1 MEITQLGDIYNKTPM
16 SVKKGIV
23 YKITN
28 LINKKEYVGCT
39 IYPIKKRFEEHIYRC
54 LKTDS
59 NTKFC
64 NSVRKY
70 GVKNFNVEIIEECDI
85 SIIYEREKFYI
96 KEFKSYDN
104 GLNST
109 FGGEGCLGYTH
120 SPEIRQKISENVKNG
135 NSHKGKTYEE
145 LYGDNADEE
154 REKRRM
160 SVKKGW
166 DSISDEEKE
175 KRVNRANDTKQKN
188 SKYGVE
194 LIRQIKQKINEGLTI
209 KQFKEIYPQIRIGFF
224 YELKNGLSWKNIN

>member
-16 SVKKGIV
+16 SVKKGII

-145 LYGDNADEE
+145 LYGDKADEE

-166 DSISDEEKE
+166 DSISDEKKE
-175 KRVNRANDTKQKN
+175 NRVNKLTETTRKN

-194 LIRQIKQKINEGLTI
+194 LIKEIKNK
-209 KQFKEIYPQIRIGFF
+209 FKEGFKIGEVSDIYPQFNKGYLSAI
-224 YELKNGLSWKNIN
+224 KNNKRWKNI

>member
-16 SVKKGIV
+16 SVKKGII

-28 LINKKEYVGCT
+28 LINEKEYVGCT
-39 IYPIKKRFEEHIYRC
+39 IYPIKKRFEAHIYRC

-64 NSVRKY
+64 NSIRKY
-70 GVKNFNVEIIEECDI
+70 GVENFNIEIIEECDI
-85 SIIYEREKFYI
+85 SIIYEKEKFYI
-96 KEFKSYDN
+96 NKFKSYDN

-145 LYGDNADEE
+145 LYGNKADEE

-166 DSISDEEKE
+166 DSISDEKKE
-175 KRVNRANDTKQKN
+175 NRVNKSTETTRKN

-194 LIRQIKQKINEGLTI
+194 LIKEIKNK
-209 KQFKEIYPQIRIGFF
+209 FKEGFKIGEVSDIYPQFNKGYLSAI
-224 YELKNGLSWKNIN
+224 KNNKRWKNI